1 MLFGSIILFLEYIFN
16 WGISNTFRVLL
27 SLQLSLWKGKCFQRF
42 KDGTNESRQVT
53 KLVETAEYWRV
64 WNSWWCVCGLK
75 LSWLSFC
82 ISLFSESTTWE
93 KCVCVFV
100 CVCVCERERERERE
114 RENCSNGYWRQW
126 ESWIRERR
134 QRWWKERKRWQIKGN
149 RESLWCGWNF
159 IPRWLFM
166 TSLCPESVSPDRGG
180 SGQNTL
186 GRVTAGA
193 ARDKTSYSPSR
204 LTHAGPYWLR
214 YP

>member
-1 MLFGSIILFLEYIFN
+1 MLFGSTILFLEYIFN

-75 LSWLSFC
+75 LVDFP
-82 ISLFSESTTWE
+82 F
-93 KCVCVFV
+93 VFPFFQDQLRGKKV
-100 CVCVCERERERERE
+100 CVCVCVWERERE

-134 QRWWKERKRWQIKGN
+134 QRWWKEGKLWQIKGN
-149 RESLWCGWNF
+149 WNHSDVDEIIF
-159 IPRWLFM
+159 PDDFSWPACARSQFLQTEVGLDKIP
-166 TSLCPESVSPDRGG
+166 
-180 SGQNTL
+180 
-186 GRVTAGA
+186 
-193 ARDKTSYSPSR
+193 
-204 LTHAGPYWLR
+204 
-214 YP
+214 